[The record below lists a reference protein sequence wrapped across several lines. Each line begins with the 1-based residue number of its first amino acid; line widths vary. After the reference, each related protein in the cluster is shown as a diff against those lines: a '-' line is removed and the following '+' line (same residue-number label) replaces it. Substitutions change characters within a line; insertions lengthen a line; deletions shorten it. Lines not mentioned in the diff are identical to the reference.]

1 MIVPDYPL
9 CNCWVCVGVCVCIMS
24 EVGYEKLDMK
34 SAFTEFMTL
43 GGKIIVLCV
52 LVFTFLDKSWD
63 DRKFWSEWEQSLH

>member
-1 MIVPDYPL
+1 M
-9 CNCWVCVGVCVCIMS
+9 CVCVCVCIIP

-43 GGKIIVLCV
+43 GGKIMVLCV

-63 DRKFWSEWEQSLH
+63 DRKF